1 MKRARRIRV
10 YAFDNAHSIW
20 FTADDICFGFVS
32 SGGDWIEVGTEK
44 LWADYAQ
51 GCDNELLDVFD
62 EAIPD

>member
-1 MKRARRIRV
+1 MTKTRRIRV

-32 SGGDWIEVGTEK
+32 SSGDWTETDTK
-44 LWADYAQ
+44 KFWADYARE
-51 GCDNELLDVFD
+51 CDNELLDEFD